1 MDGIFKRVP
10 MVSVIVVFLVSITL
24 SWSPQDTLL
33 RLGQAYAET
42 YVKQYGADGAEGENG
57 GDLDLVDLATG
68 SADHLYLYQF
78 AYGGRG
84 GAGNWSLPPG
94 RGGHASSFLSGA
106 GLGNYSTHY
115 YVYAEGGPGGYG
127 YDVDGGQGGNAQ
139 AGLRL
144 IGPGDLEGYAEARGG
159 RDGDCLSFYYG
170 YGCDGGKAGLGPVY
184 VESTTGGTVR
194 VTGGITGGS
203 AGDILCFYGNG
214 RPGAAASL
222 DNAVAGV
229 TSGNLYLSQWA
240 VGGDGASHQSG
251 WNRGGDG
258 GSASSRL
265 SVSQAAN
272 YLEVS
277 TRAVGGSGG
286 TGGPYN
292 LDGPGGD
299 GGAAAAVAQATNTS
313 GAAQATASATGGRGG
328 LSTCNLGGQGGDA
341 SATAQAV
348 STISWARASA
358 TARGGDGNGGGHTFG
373 SGAGGTAV
381 ARASGS
387 AVSSLEVEANQ
398 YGGHGGDGYST
409 QGGSGAD
416 SHMTDQVSGSA
427 DYLYLSQ
434 RAYGGN
440 GGNAFCSEYSGSGGN
455 ASSFLSG
462 ASLGNSSTSY
472 YVLAQGG
479 QGGCGGTYG
488 GRGGNAQAGL
498 HLSGAGDL
506 EGYAEARGGQ
516 AGSGWLQGAD
526 GGTASAASQVASAT
540 SWARSI
546 AVATSGGG
554 GSGDPGGN
562 GGDATA
568 DSQAVST
575 ASWADSSATARGG
588 DGGFGAE
595 PFCGISKNGGRAIA
609 FAQGTAPA
617 NSSVNV
623 TAHASG
629 GRGGSAP
636 EGGSLGKS
644 GQAQA
649 TATGTAG
656 AGTVRA
662 VGQTPL
668 ASYFNTGEQLVE
680 ARATAPVAGTSTAVA
695 RTNEAG
701 PLAGLAD
708 ASGLQAAALAT
719 AYPEIEALSPYLT
732 ANATVQAALNGA
744 STIFGY
750 SVLGSQAASSAAQIY
765 SASVTYLLNA
775 GGMTN
780 SQHLLVGLLDV
791 SYTGADFVKLTFSV
805 TDQVHGRPLF
815 SQTFTDAAQA
825 LAFFDDRVLDLGAW
839 DSILDTNKY
848 LNLAF
853 GFSWEGLN
861 DAAFAFNFVCGS
873 GAAQVVPLPGAILL
887 MGPCLL
893 RLLSLRLKRG

>member
-10 MVSVIVVFLVSITL
+10 MVSVIAVLLVGITL
-24 SWSPQDTLL
+24 AWGPQNTLL
-33 RLGQAYAET
+33 RPGQAYAET
-42 YVKQYGADGAEGENG
+42 YVKQYGADGAEGEDG
-57 GDLDLVDLATG
+57 GDLDLIDLATG

-106 GLGNYSTHY
+106 SLGNYSTHY

-127 YDVDGGQGGNAQ
+127 HGVDGGQGGNAQ

-144 IGPGDLEGYAEARGG
+144 IGP
-159 RDGDCLSFYYG
+159 
-170 YGCDGGKAGLGPVY
+170 
-184 VESTTGGTVR
+184 
-194 VTGGITGGS
+194 
-203 AGDILCFYGNG
+203 
-214 RPGAAASL
+214 
-222 DNAVAGV
+222 
-229 TSGNLYLSQWA
+229 
-240 VGGDGASHQSG
+240 
-251 WNRGGDG
+251 
-258 GSASSRL
+258 
-265 SVSQAAN
+265 
-272 YLEVS
+272 
-277 TRAVGGSGG
+277 
-286 TGGPYN
+286 
-292 LDGPGGD
+292 
-299 GGAAAAVAQATNTS
+299 
-313 GAAQATASATGGRGG
+313 
-328 LSTCNLGGQGGDA
+328 
-341 SATAQAV
+341 
-348 STISWARASA
+348 
-358 TARGGDGNGGGHTFG
+358 
-373 SGAGGTAV
+373 
-381 ARASGS
+381 
-387 AVSSLEVEANQ
+387 
-398 YGGHGGDGYST
+398 
-409 QGGSGAD
+409 
-416 SHMTDQVSGSA
+416 
-427 DYLYLSQ
+427 
-434 RAYGGN
+434 
-440 GGNAFCSEYSGSGGN
+440 
-455 ASSFLSG
+455 
-462 ASLGNSSTSY
+462 
-472 YVLAQGG
+472 
-479 QGGCGGTYG
+479 
-488 GRGGNAQAGL
+488 
-498 HLSGAGDL
+498 GDL

-554 GSGDPGGN
+554 SSGDPGGN

-588 DGGFGAE
+588 DGGFGDS
-595 PFCGISKNGGRAIA
+595 PFSGIGGNGGRAIA

-617 NSSVNV
+617 NSSVDV

-629 GRGGSAP
+629 GRGDSAP

-649 TATGTAG
+649 TATDTAG

-668 ASYFNTGEQLVE
+668 ARYFNTGETGEQLVE

-701 PLAGLAD
+701 PLAGLTD